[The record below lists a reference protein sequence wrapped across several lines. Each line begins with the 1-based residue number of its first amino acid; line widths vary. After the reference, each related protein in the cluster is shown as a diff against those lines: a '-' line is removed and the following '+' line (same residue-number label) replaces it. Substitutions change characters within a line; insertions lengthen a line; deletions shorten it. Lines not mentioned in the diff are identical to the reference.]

1 MKSTKLLMIAL
12 TAALTAGCAT
22 DPAFRDDCDWAKPIQ
37 PSKADVLT
45 PDTKRQI
52 LAHNQAGAKLCG
64 WRP

>member
-1 MKSTKLLMIAL
+1 MIAL

-22 DPAFRDDCDWAKPIQ
+22 SPVFKDDCDWAKPIL

-45 PDTKRQI
+45 PETKRQI
-52 LAHNQAGAKLCG
+52 LAHNETGEKLCG